1 MEEKLSIMNSR
12 FNKRVLIDM
21 FVWNDDR
28 DSSRHIIYVRK
39 SLQRIIYMPE
49 SYWIVTSTAYRLAF
63 HKSVGMHNTGKNV
76 CNSSVPQ
83 VADLSQSHI
92 GKHFM
97 VA

>member
-39 SLQRIIYMPE
+39 ICKELLP
-49 SYWIVTSTAYRLAF
+49 
-63 HKSVGMHNTGKNV
+63 
-76 CNSSVPQ
+76 
-83 VADLSQSHI
+83 
-92 GKHFM
+92 
-97 VA
+97 

>member
-39 SLQRIIYMPE
+39 KIAGKYLCAR
-49 SYWIVTSTAYRLAF
+49 IVTDSYLHRKLISF
-63 HKSVGMHNTGKNV
+63 
-76 CNSSVPQ
+76 P
-83 VADLSQSHI
+83 
-92 GKHFM
+92 
-97 VA
+97 